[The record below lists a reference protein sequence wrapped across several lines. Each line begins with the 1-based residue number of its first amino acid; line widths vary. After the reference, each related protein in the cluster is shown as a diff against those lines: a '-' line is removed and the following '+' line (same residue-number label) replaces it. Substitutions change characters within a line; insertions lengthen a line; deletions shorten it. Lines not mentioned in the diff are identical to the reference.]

1 MKVIYYKKE
10 RDDLITPTFGYTD
23 YCFYIPDKSIV
34 LLKHTPIMWYQPDYK
49 ADNNPKLLEEANHV
63 AQRDVQRKL
72 FTSFSPPKIFD
83 YDDSRLNTILKG
95 PEDVLS
101 KGIEELLRQINK
113 K

>member
-49 ADNNPKLLEEANHV
+49 ADKDSKLLEEARQV
-63 AQRDVQRKL
+63 AHRIVPNKL
-72 FTSFSPPKIFD
+72 FTRFSHLKIFD
-83 YDDSRLNTILKG
+83 YDDSRLNAILEG
-95 PEDVLS
+95 SEDVLG
-101 KGIEELLRQINK
+101 KGIEELLRQVFK